1 MADLESAGVGDLIRL
16 KVPVRAAI
24 ETLRKSRFELQS
36 DESPRRRFPPDM
48 ALALGLQRQDFPSG
62 GLRVGGHPIRVV
74 PFPVGA
80 MSLVNLARD
89 PTPYRQSKFD
99 CLNFFLRRDTF
110 DQLADDHGAARIA
123 DLRITPGIASDD
135 PIVAHLGSCLLP
147 AIEGT
152 AEVNASFLD
161 HVAKALHVHLA
172 QRYGGMRMPRTSV
185 RGGLTPWQLRVARD
199 SINANLSR
207 AISLPRMASACGLS
221 VSHFATAFRHS
232 TGVTPHR
239 WLMARRVDRAKDLM
253 RLTEACLAAIALQ
266 CGFSEQSHFTRV
278 FSQTTGT
285 TPAQW
290 RQESKTR
297 QMVIGRSVPSVP
309 NRKSND
315 C

>member
-36 DESPRRRFPPDM
+36 EEGQRRRFAPDM
-48 ALALGLQRQDFPSG
+48 ALALGLQRQDFPSS
-62 GLRVGGHPIRVV
+62 GLRVGGRPIRVV

-80 MSLVNLARD
+80 MSLINLARD
-89 PTPYRQSKFD
+89 PTAYRQTKFES
-99 CLNFFLRRDTF
+99 LNFFLRRDTF

-123 DLRITPGIASDD
+123 DLPITPGVASDD

-152 AEVNASFLD
+152 EVNTAFLD

-199 SINANLSR
+199 SINANVSG
-207 AISLPRMASACGLS
+207 AISLPQMASACGLS

-253 RLTEACLAAIALQ
+253 RSTEAPLAEIALK

-297 QMVIGRSVPSVP
+297 QMVIGRAVPPVP
-309 NRKSND
+309 DSKSND